1 MTTNVV
7 RKNRTVCLH
16 NTFPFF
22 RIITTAEI
30 SRHLVLS
37 LHTTILHTTMRLI
50 FLFTITI
57 HLQLP
62 TTNAWSLLPWTRQE
76 MERTAASTMVASALL
91 FGGPAL
97 PAGAT
102 DANMVSTTPGITSL
116 EEKIQSGLA
125 PATEDRP
132 QISLNP
138 KDAANSLLREENRF
152 MVQGLV
158 YLYNSQSE
166 RPLFTDTLV
175 LTVTNQADKV
185 LAGAKI
191 PVSKL
196 RFPLSFRMSESNV
209 VNGQLNAWEKATRE
223 DDILII
229 KAAICPEAS
238 EKLPC
243 STSQQT
249 FTGLGVS
256 KLIPNLPGLNLEQSM
271 GGIRAAASIPISS
284 ASAISTSN

>member
-1 MTTNVV
+1 MSHHT
-7 RKNRTVCLH
+7 L
-16 NTFPFF
+16 PFF
-22 RIITTAEI
+22 HRI
-30 SRHLVLS
+30 RHTSFLS
-37 LHTTILHTTMRLI
+37 LYRPPRHHHSSYKVPLGTTMRLI
-50 FLFTITI
+50 ALFITTIYLQITITY
-57 HLQLP
+57 
-62 TTNAWSLLPWTRQE
+62 AWSLLPWTRQE
-76 MERTAASTMVASALL
+76 MERTAASTMVASALML
-91 FGGPAL
+91 GAPPL

-102 DANMVSTTPGITSL
+102 DANMFPMAPGITSL
-116 EEKIQSGLA
+116 EEKIQSGLT
-125 PATEDRP
+125 PATENRP
-132 QISLNP
+132 QIGLNP
-138 KDAANSLLREENRF
+138 KDAASNLLREENRF

-175 LTVTNQADKV
+175 LTVTNEADKV

-196 RFPLSFRMSESNV
+196 RFPMSFRMSESNV
-209 VNGQLNAWEKATRE
+209 VNGQLNAWEKATRG

-243 STSQQT
+243 SAPQQT
-249 FTGLGVS
+249 FTGSGVS

-271 GGIRAAASIPISS
+271 GGIRAAASIPLSS
-284 ASAISTSN
+284 TTAIPTSN

>member
-1 MTTNVV
+1 MMGAFI
-7 RKNRTVCLH
+7 LPLYH
-16 NTFPFF
+16 
-22 RIITTAEI
+22 RISTPRDYPSYDYSTI
-30 SRHLVLS
+30 SMPR
-37 LHTTILHTTMRLI
+37 TTMKLI
-50 FLFTITI
+50 ALFTII
-57 HLQLP
+57 INLQL
-62 TTNAWSLLPWTRQE
+62 TTTYAWSLLPWTRQE
-76 MERTAASTMVASALL
+76 MERTAASTMVASALML
-91 FGGPAL
+91 GAPSL

-102 DANMVSTTPGITSL
+102 DANMLAMAPEITSL
-116 EEKIQSGLA
+116 EERIQSGLA

-132 QISLNP
+132 QIVLNP
-138 KDAANSLLREENRF
+138 KDAANNLLREENRF
-152 MVQGLV
+152 TVQGLV
-158 YLYNSQSE
+158 YLYNPQAE

-196 RFPLSFRMSESNV
+196 RFPLKFRMSESNV
-209 VNGQLNAWEKATRE
+209 VNGQLKVWEKATRG

-229 KAAICPEAS
+229 KAAICPEES

-243 STSQQT
+243 PTSQQT
-249 FTGLGVS
+249 FTGSGVS

-284 ASAISTSN
+284 TTATPTSD